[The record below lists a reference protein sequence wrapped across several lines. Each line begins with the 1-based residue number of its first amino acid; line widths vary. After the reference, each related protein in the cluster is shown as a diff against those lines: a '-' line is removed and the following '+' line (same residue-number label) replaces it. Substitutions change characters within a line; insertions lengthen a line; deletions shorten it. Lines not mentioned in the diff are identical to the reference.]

1 MIKTTP
7 LQDRIDPKTGKP
19 KALQH
24 NKNDAENEKRVI
36 QVLWDTQGIKL
47 HPYAIY
53 SPIDYWMEKN
63 NAVIGFAELKTS
75 FKHKNH
81 QFAYL
86 NARKYVNLQMAACG
100 FNCKA
105 YFITQR
111 IDGSIY
117 ICDVNNLQGQIKIID
132 RGLNGKNE
140 REPVK
145 AVPLNSMYKLI

>member
-7 LQDRIDPKTGKP
+7 LQDRIDPNTGKP

-24 NKNDAENEKRVI
+24 NENDAANEKRVADA
-36 QVLWDTQGIKL
+36 LYETQGIIL
-47 HPYAIY
+47 HGYAKY
-53 SPIDYWMEKN
+53 SPIDYWMEKD

-75 FKHKNH
+75 FIKDH

-117 ICDVNNLQGQIKIID
+117 ICDVNNLQGEVKIVD
-132 RGLNGKNE
+132 RGLDGKNE

>member
-24 NKNDAENEKRVI
+24 NENDAENEKRVI

-47 HPYAIY
+47 HPYATY

-75 FKHKNH
+75 FLDKN

>member
-1 MIKTTP
+1 
-7 LQDRIDPKTGKP
+7 
-19 KALQH
+19 
-24 NKNDAENEKRVI
+24 
-36 QVLWDTQGIKL
+36 
-47 HPYAIY
+47 
-53 SPIDYWMEKN
+53 
-63 NAVIGFAELKTS
+63 
-75 FKHKNH
+75 
-81 QFAYL
+81 
-86 NARKYVNLQMAACG
+86 MAACG

-145 AVPLNSMYKLI
+145 AVPLNSMYKLMVC